1 VRQIDKPRDNVPQV
15 TTSPEP
21 DQARTLWFKALLVIQ
36 VVVAGLFGVIPFFGP
51 QVAADA
57 AGYTGAEP
65 FIYRLA
71 GAAALGYAV
80 VAALTLARPAW
91 FRFKIPAAATYVFN
105 AAAVVGALI
114 TLFEEDTNFWVWFIL
129 FAAAAF
135 VVILIFVTRRNEGR
149 PAPSEPMLDQP
160 ARILLTVATI
170 AAAFFG
176 LTPLFAAAF
185 FADLGGFDASDLF
198 VYRLAAAGTLGYA
211 FGGYMSLR
219 DGRWAAIELQNVA
232 AIVFNAFSTV
242 GALLYI
248 LTGGTSII
256 GWLILVA
263 AAAFTVGLLMLH
275 VRRGRLSGQP

>member
-1 VRQIDKPRDNVPQV
+1 M
-15 TTSPEP
+15 TSSPEP
-21 DQARTLWFKALLVIQ
+21 DQAKTPWFRTLLLIQ
-36 VVVAGLFGVIPFFGP
+36 VVVGGLFGIVPFFAP

-80 VAALTLARPAW
+80 VAALTLAKPAW

-114 TLFEEDTNFWVWFIL
+114 TLFEDDTNFWVWFIL
-129 FAAAAF
+129 FAASAF
-135 VVILIFVTRRNEGR
+135 VLILIYVTRRNEGP
-149 PAPSEPMLDQP
+149 PAPPEPMLDQP
-160 ARILLTVATI
+160 GRILLTVATV

-176 LTPLFAAAF
+176 LTPLFAASF
-185 FADLGGFDASDLF
+185 FADLGGFDSSDLF

-219 DGRWAAIELQNVA
+219 DGRWEAIELQNVA
-232 AIVFNAFSTV
+232 AIVFNAFSAV
-242 GALLYI
+242 AALLYV
-248 LTGGTSII
+248 LAGGTSII

-263 AAAFTVGLLMLH
+263 AGAFTLGLSMLH
-275 VRRGRLSGQP
+275 VRRGRLAGKP